1 MSVLIRR
8 YLHPKP
14 PFTHIRHGHPGPSRV
29 RLKRK
34 NQREVRDFIDN
45 PYIFHPRVRT
55 IEPVKQALRNT
66 KSIMN
71 AGLPAMVLSRMN
83 DVPFEYILPQIK
95 NSLFS
100 ALSCADSLNVKHVRH
115 RKGDVMNVIKAV
127 WSCAD
132 RYDGY
137 DFTHRHTTGKGVGYK
152 ICLKCPT
159 GQNLSLLRI
168 PCKTL
173 NSHFR

>member
-14 PFTHIRHGHPGPSRV
+14 PFTHIRQGHPGPSRV

-34 NQREVRDFIDN
+34 NQKEVRDSNDN

-55 IEPVKQALRNT
+55 IEPVKQAIRNT

-71 AGLPAMVLSRMN
+71 AGLPAVVLSRMN
-83 DVPFEYILPQIK
+83 DVPFEYILPQIR

-137 DFTHRHTTGKGVGYK
+137 DFTHRHTAGKGAGYK
-152 ICLKCPT
+152 IYLKYPT
-159 GQNLSLLRI
+159 ARI
-168 PCKTL
+168 WPCSEFPAK
-173 NSHFR
+173 R